1 MTVTKIEP
9 LGKNRNRVYIDEEL
23 AFVLYRGE
31 LSRYKIKEGCEL
43 PEESYREIM
52 ETVLV
57 KRAKLRCMN
66 LLKSMDRTEFQLRQK
81 LAQGGYPEDV
91 IDEAL
96 EYVKHYGYVN
106 DASYA
111 ERYIDSR
118 QERESRMQ
126 ITRTLM
132 QKGIAKDVIRAV
144 FEEREPVDEEAL
156 IRRLM
161 EKKGM
166 DPAAASP
173 KEKQKMYM
181 FLMRK
186 GFSAGAVSRALRFV
200 TGYTVSVNSN
210 DY

>member
-31 LSRYKIKEGCEL
+31 LSHYEIKEGCEIQ
-43 PEESYREIM
+43 EESYREIV
-52 ETVLV
+52 EEVLV

-66 LLKSMDRTEFQLRQK
+66 LLKSMDRTEFQLRER
-81 LAQGGYPEDV
+81 LARGDYPECV
-91 IDEAL
+91 IEKAL

-111 ERYIDSR
+111 ERYIESR
-118 QERESRMQ
+118 QDQKSRRE
-126 ITRTLM
+126 ITCDLM
-132 QKGIAKDVIRAV
+132 RKGIAKDIIASA
-144 FEEREPVDEEAL
+144 FEEREPIDEEAQ
-156 IRRLM
+156 IRRWL
-161 EKKGM
+161 EKKRV
-166 DPAAASP
+166 DPETASP

-186 GFSAGAVSRALRFV
+186 GFSSGEVTRALR
-200 TGYTVSVNSN
+200 GYGSTY
-210 DY
+210 D